1 MDGQGKSSGRI
12 RKKTKLISTVTSQE
26 TASNLKNSDNKTKI
40 TIYLGIQ
47 SVNTKRN
54 TIPQWT
60 ESDVSTEEES
70 EWKIIT

>member
-12 RKKTKLISTVTSQE
+12 RKKTKLISRVTSQE

-54 TIPQWT
+54 TIPQ
-60 ESDVSTEEES
+60 
-70 EWKIIT
+70 